1 MLENLLIIFRALTG
15 TIEETAKMVAAY
27 DRLALHSGTSFGNA
41 LALARVA
48 YVNVLKAE
56 KEHDLE
62 GLLAALRYYALTVQ
76 TVSRVGARVIET
88 KAHAAGV
95 VAGSNS
101 AACEAAYSEGVQD
114 GESNARYAAEQY
126 QRALDLMCR
135 CLDPGVSD
143 VDCPVHGCTFE
154 HGC

>member
-1 MLENLLIIFRALTG
+1 MLENLLVIFRALTG
-15 TIEETAKMVAAY
+15 TIEETAEMVAAY

-48 YVNVLKAE
+48 YVDVLKAE

-76 TVSRVGARVIET
+76 TVSRVGAGVIET

-114 GESNARYAAEQY
+114 GMDTFRHNAEQA
-126 QRALDLMCR
+126 RLALELKCR
-135 CLDPGVSD
+135 CLDPGMPVP
-143 VDCPVHGCTFE
+143 DCPAHN
-154 HGC
+154 

>member
-1 MLENLLIIFRALTG
+1 MLEYLLRIFVSLTRQV
-15 TIEETAKMVAAY
+15 EEIVEMVGSY
-27 DRLALHSGTSFGNA
+27 DRLALHTGTSFGNA
-41 LALARVA
+41 LEFARIA
-48 YVNVLKAE
+48 HAEVLKAE
-56 KEHDLE
+56 KAHDLNA
-62 GLLAALRYYALTVQ
+62 LLDALAYYTETVQ
-76 TVSRVGARVIET
+76 TVSRVGAGLLEGL
-88 KAHAAGV
+88 AHDAGV